1 MALSGRKK
9 IIIGVTAALLVV
21 IIVLVLALF
30 IPRTG
35 EKRMDVW
42 GVDSEFSIENVQSLE
57 AGDKQFK
64 ILMFTDLQLWSN
76 LSDNNETYELM
87 DELVERVQPDMIVL
101 PGDNVSGLTTDI
113 LLKRLI
119 KHMESYKIP
128 WACTYGNHDA
138 EGDADKDAIDEYLL
152 SLEYCVYERGDPA
165 ITGHGNYYRNVTDAS
180 GKPIMT
186 LFMMDSNMYD
196 EANGG
201 YDHFH
206 EDQIEW
212 YKNTVQS
219 IAEET
224 NGDASKVVP
233 SLAFFHIPMQEFK
246 TAYDAAKKDGGKL
259 FGYRFED
266 ECPPIQDD
274 QMFETM
280 VELGSTKG
288 VFVGHDHMNN
298 YEVEYSGIRLCYGL
312 SCDHNI
318 YLVPMRGGNLI
329 NIKADGSFTT
339 QKLMCHRVI
348 GTLTVTDEK

>member
-1 MALSGRKK
+1 MRRS
-9 IIIGVTAALLVV
+9 VSVLLVMGMMLTLVAGCGKTTEEIVRAEDTVYSVLQITDVHILNDEKKDEKAFRDITKMMDAAKPDLIV
-21 IIVLVLALF
+21 I
-30 IPRTG
+30 TG
-35 EKRMDVW
+35 DITSEADNLTAIKTFGAFMEK
-42 GVDSEFSIENVQSLE
+42 LE
-57 AGDKQFK
+57 
-64 ILMFTDLQLWSN
+64 
-76 LSDNNETYELM
+76 
-87 DELVERVQPDMIVL
+87 
-101 PGDNVSGLTTDI
+101 
-113 LLKRLI
+113 
-119 KHMESYKIP
+119 IP
-128 WACTYGNHDA
+128 WAFVYGNHDA

>member
-1 MALSGRKK
+1 MRRS
-9 IIIGVTAALLVV
+9 VSVLLVMGMMLTLVAGCGKTTEEIVRAEDTVYSVLQITDVHILNDEKKDEKAFRDITKMMDAAKPDLIV
-21 IIVLVLALF
+21 I
-30 IPRTG
+30 TG
-35 EKRMDVW
+35 DITSEADNLTAIKTFGAFMEK
-42 GVDSEFSIENVQSLE
+42 LE
-57 AGDKQFK
+57 
-64 ILMFTDLQLWSN
+64 
-76 LSDNNETYELM
+76 
-87 DELVERVQPDMIVL
+87 
-101 PGDNVSGLTTDI
+101 
-113 LLKRLI
+113 
-119 KHMESYKIP
+119 IP
-128 WACTYGNHDA
+128 WAFVYGNHDA

-298 YEVEYSGIRLCYGL
+298 YEVAYSGIRLCYGL

>member
-1 MALSGRKK
+1 MRRIVS
-9 IIIGVTAALLVV
+9 VLLVMGMMLTLFAGCGKTTEEIVRAEDTVYSVLQITDVHILNDEKKDEKAFRDITKMVDAAKPDLIV
-21 IIVLVLALF
+21 I
-30 IPRTG
+30 TG
-35 EKRMDVW
+35 DITSEADNLTAIKTFGAFMEK
-42 GVDSEFSIENVQSLE
+42 LE
-57 AGDKQFK
+57 
-64 ILMFTDLQLWSN
+64 
-76 LSDNNETYELM
+76 
-87 DELVERVQPDMIVL
+87 
-101 PGDNVSGLTTDI
+101 
-113 LLKRLI
+113 
-119 KHMESYKIP
+119 IP
-128 WACTYGNHDA
+128 WAFVYGNHDA
-138 EGDADKDAIDEYLL
+138 EGVADKDAIDEYLL

-180 GKPIMT
+180 GKPVMT

-233 SLAFFHIPMQEFK
+233 SLAFFHIPMQEF
-246 TAYDAAKKDGGKL
+246 TAAYDAAKKDGGKL

-266 ECPPIQDD
+266 ECPPTQDD

-339 QKLMCHRVI
+339 QKLMCHRVT

>member
-1 MALSGRKK
+1 MRRS
-9 IIIGVTAALLVV
+9 VSVLLVMGMMLTLV
-21 IIVLVLALF
+21 AGCGKTTEEIVRAEDTVYSVLQITDVHILND
-30 IPRTG
+30 
-35 EKRMDVW
+35 EKKDEKAFRDITKMMDVAKPDLIVIT
-42 GVDSEFSIENVQSLE
+42 GDITSEADNLTAIKTFGAFMEKLE
-57 AGDKQFK
+57 
-64 ILMFTDLQLWSN
+64 
-76 LSDNNETYELM
+76 
-87 DELVERVQPDMIVL
+87 
-101 PGDNVSGLTTDI
+101 
-113 LLKRLI
+113 
-119 KHMESYKIP
+119 IP
-128 WACTYGNHDA
+128 WAFVYGNHDA

>member
-1 MALSGRKK
+1 MRRS
-9 IIIGVTAALLVV
+9 VSVLLVMGMMLTLVAGCGKTTEEIVRAEDTVYSVLQITDVHILNDEKKDEKAFRDITKMMDAAKPDLIV
-21 IIVLVLALF
+21 I
-30 IPRTG
+30 TG
-35 EKRMDVW
+35 DITSEADNLTAIKTFGAFMEK
-42 GVDSEFSIENVQSLE
+42 LE
-57 AGDKQFK
+57 
-64 ILMFTDLQLWSN
+64 
-76 LSDNNETYELM
+76 
-87 DELVERVQPDMIVL
+87 
-101 PGDNVSGLTTDI
+101 
-113 LLKRLI
+113 
-119 KHMESYKIP
+119 IP
-128 WACTYGNHDA
+128 WAFVYGNHDA

-165 ITGHGNYYRNVTDAS
+165 ITGHGNYYRNVTEAS

-280 VELGSTKG
+280 VEFGSTKG

>member
-1 MALSGRKK
+1 MRRIVSVFLVMGMMLTLFAGCGKTTEEIVRAEDTVYSVLQITDVHILNDEKK
-9 IIIGVTAALLVV
+9 DEKAFRDITKMVDAAKPDLIVITGDITSEADNLTAIKTFGA
-21 IIVLVLALF
+21 F
-30 IPRTG
+30 M
-35 EKRMDVW
+35 EK
-42 GVDSEFSIENVQSLE
+42 LE
-57 AGDKQFK
+57 
-64 ILMFTDLQLWSN
+64 
-76 LSDNNETYELM
+76 
-87 DELVERVQPDMIVL
+87 
-101 PGDNVSGLTTDI
+101 
-113 LLKRLI
+113 
-119 KHMESYKIP
+119 IP
-128 WACTYGNHDA
+128 WAFVYGNHDA

-266 ECPPIQDD
+266 ECPPSQDD

>member
-1 MALSGRKK
+1 MRRS
-9 IIIGVTAALLVV
+9 VSVLLVMGMMLTLVAGCGKTTEEIVRAEDTVYSVLQITDVHILNDEKKDEKAFRDITKMMDAAKPDLIV
-21 IIVLVLALF
+21 I
-30 IPRTG
+30 TG
-35 EKRMDVW
+35 DITSEADNLTAIKTFGAFMEK
-42 GVDSEFSIENVQSLE
+42 LE
-57 AGDKQFK
+57 
-64 ILMFTDLQLWSN
+64 
-76 LSDNNETYELM
+76 
-87 DELVERVQPDMIVL
+87 
-101 PGDNVSGLTTDI
+101 
-113 LLKRLI
+113 
-119 KHMESYKIP
+119 IP
-128 WACTYGNHDA
+128 WAFVYGNHDA

-280 VELGSTKG
+280 AELGSTKG

>member
-1 MALSGRKK
+1 MRRS
-9 IIIGVTAALLVV
+9 VSVLLVLGMMLTLVAGCGKTTEEIVRAEDTVYSVLQITDVHILNDEKKDEKAFRDITKMMDAAKPDLIV
-21 IIVLVLALF
+21 I
-30 IPRTG
+30 TG
-35 EKRMDVW
+35 DITSEADNLTAIKTFGAFMEK
-42 GVDSEFSIENVQSLE
+42 LE
-57 AGDKQFK
+57 
-64 ILMFTDLQLWSN
+64 
-76 LSDNNETYELM
+76 
-87 DELVERVQPDMIVL
+87 
-101 PGDNVSGLTTDI
+101 
-113 LLKRLI
+113 
-119 KHMESYKIP
+119 IP
-128 WACTYGNHDA
+128 WAFVYGNHDA

>member
-1 MALSGRKK
+1 MRRIVS
-9 IIIGVTAALLVV
+9 VLLVMGMMLTLFAGCGKTTEEIVRAEDTVYSVLQITDVHILNDEKKDEKAFRDITKMVDAAKPDLIV
-21 IIVLVLALF
+21 I
-30 IPRTG
+30 TG
-35 EKRMDVW
+35 DITSEADNLTAIKTFCAFMEK
-42 GVDSEFSIENVQSLE
+42 LE
-57 AGDKQFK
+57 
-64 ILMFTDLQLWSN
+64 
-76 LSDNNETYELM
+76 
-87 DELVERVQPDMIVL
+87 
-101 PGDNVSGLTTDI
+101 
-113 LLKRLI
+113 
-119 KHMESYKIP
+119 IP
-128 WACTYGNHDA
+128 WAFVYGNHDA

-266 ECPPIQDD
+266 ECPPTQDD

>member
-1 MALSGRKK
+1 MRRS
-9 IIIGVTAALLVV
+9 VSVLLVMGMMLTLVAGCGKTTEEIVRAEDTVYSVLQITDVHILNDEKKDEKAFRDITKMMDAAKPDLIV
-21 IIVLVLALF
+21 I
-30 IPRTG
+30 TG
-35 EKRMDVW
+35 DITSEADNLTAIKTFGAFMEK
-42 GVDSEFSIENVQSLE
+42 LE
-57 AGDKQFK
+57 
-64 ILMFTDLQLWSN
+64 
-76 LSDNNETYELM
+76 
-87 DELVERVQPDMIVL
+87 
-101 PGDNVSGLTTDI
+101 
-113 LLKRLI
+113 
-119 KHMESYKIP
+119 IP
-128 WACTYGNHDA
+128 WAFVYGNHDA

-246 TAYDAAKKDGGKL
+246 TAYDVAKKDGGKL

>member
-1 MALSGRKK
+1 MRRS
-9 IIIGVTAALLVV
+9 VSVLLVMGMMLTLVAGCGKTTEEIVRAEDTVYSVLQITDVHILNDEKKDEKAFRDITKMMDAAKPDLIV
-21 IIVLVLALF
+21 I
-30 IPRTG
+30 TG
-35 EKRMDVW
+35 DITSEADNLTAIKTFGAFMEK
-42 GVDSEFSIENVQSLE
+42 LE
-57 AGDKQFK
+57 
-64 ILMFTDLQLWSN
+64 
-76 LSDNNETYELM
+76 
-87 DELVERVQPDMIVL
+87 
-101 PGDNVSGLTTDI
+101 
-113 LLKRLI
+113 
-119 KHMESYKIP
+119 IP
-128 WACTYGNHDA
+128 WAFVYGNHDA

-165 ITGHGNYYRNVTDAS
+165 ITGHGNYYRNVTEAS

>member
-1 MALSGRKK
+1 MRRS
-9 IIIGVTAALLVV
+9 VSVLLVMGMMLTLVAGCGKTTEEIVRAEDTVYSVLQITDVHILNDEKKDENAFRDITKMMDAAKPDLIV
-21 IIVLVLALF
+21 I
-30 IPRTG
+30 TG
-35 EKRMDVW
+35 DITSEADNLTAIKTFGAFMEK
-42 GVDSEFSIENVQSLE
+42 LE
-57 AGDKQFK
+57 
-64 ILMFTDLQLWSN
+64 
-76 LSDNNETYELM
+76 
-87 DELVERVQPDMIVL
+87 
-101 PGDNVSGLTTDI
+101 
-113 LLKRLI
+113 
-119 KHMESYKIP
+119 IP
-128 WACTYGNHDA
+128 WAFVYGNHDA

-212 YKNTVQS
+212 YKNTVKS

-233 SLAFFHIPMQEFK
+233 SLAFFHIPMQGFK

-266 ECPPIQDD
+266 ECQPIQDD

>member
-1 MALSGRKK
+1 MRRS
-9 IIIGVTAALLVV
+9 VSVLLVIGMMLTLVAGCGKTTEEIVRAEDTVYSVLQITDVHILNDEKKDEKAFRDITKMMDAAKPDLIV
-21 IIVLVLALF
+21 I
-30 IPRTG
+30 TG
-35 EKRMDVW
+35 DITSEADNLTAIKTFGAFMEK
-42 GVDSEFSIENVQSLE
+42 LE
-57 AGDKQFK
+57 
-64 ILMFTDLQLWSN
+64 
-76 LSDNNETYELM
+76 
-87 DELVERVQPDMIVL
+87 
-101 PGDNVSGLTTDI
+101 
-113 LLKRLI
+113 
-119 KHMESYKIP
+119 IP
-128 WACTYGNHDA
+128 WAFVYGNHDA

>member
-1 MALSGRKK
+1 MRRIVSVFLVIGMMLTLFAGCGKTTEEIVRTEDTVYSVLQITDVHILNDEKK
-9 IIIGVTAALLVV
+9 DEKAFRDITKMVDAAKPDLIVVTGD
-21 IIVLVLALF
+21 I
-30 IPRTG
+30 T
-35 EKRMDVW
+35 
-42 GVDSEFSIENVQSLE
+42 SEADNLTAIKTFGAFMETLE
-57 AGDKQFK
+57 
-64 ILMFTDLQLWSN
+64 
-76 LSDNNETYELM
+76 
-87 DELVERVQPDMIVL
+87 
-101 PGDNVSGLTTDI
+101 
-113 LLKRLI
+113 
-119 KHMESYKIP
+119 IP
-128 WACTYGNHDA
+128 WAFVYGNHDA

-266 ECPPIQDD
+266 ECPPTQDD

>member
-1 MALSGRKK
+1 MRRS
-9 IIIGVTAALLVV
+9 VSVLLVMGMMLTLVAGCGKTTEEIVRAEDTVYSVLQITDVHILNDEKKDEKAFRDITKMMDAAKPDLIV
-21 IIVLVLALF
+21 I
-30 IPRTG
+30 TG
-35 EKRMDVW
+35 DITSEADNLTAIKTFGAFMEK
-42 GVDSEFSIENVQSLE
+42 SE
-57 AGDKQFK
+57 
-64 ILMFTDLQLWSN
+64 
-76 LSDNNETYELM
+76 
-87 DELVERVQPDMIVL
+87 
-101 PGDNVSGLTTDI
+101 
-113 LLKRLI
+113 
-119 KHMESYKIP
+119 IP
-128 WACTYGNHDA
+128 WAFVYGNHDA